1 VTAAILGVHDA
12 LEQPVEEVRRKRP
25 PWAAIL
31 GAAWLL
37 AIGAMAAFADFLPFI
52 RGYRQQVPSARNFAD
67 RPGSDFWFGSDQ
79 LGRDVF
85 ARCIYGARVSL
96 LVAFSSI
103 VVGLVLGGLLGMVA
117 GYFRGWVDRVISTVA
132 DSLLAFPPV
141 VIAILI
147 VGRFDALGDNDF
159 NILWWEP
166 TRTWSV
172 VIVLSLLSIAPI
184 ARIVRAQTL
193 SVSQREFVLA
203 ARSVGAKHRRVLVRE
218 VLPNLVP
225 AMTSVAFTGIAV
237 LLVAE
242 GALAF
247 LGYSV
252 KVPIPTW
259 GYLINES
266 RPRIRDAWWPT
277 MFPCM
282 MLFLTVVSFNMI
294 GDWVAR
300 RFDIKE
306 AAL

>member
-1 VTAAILGVHDA
+1 MTLVLGVQDVVDEPVDDA
-12 LEQPVEEVRRKRP
+12 RPKRR
-25 PWAAIL
+25 PWAAYL
-31 GAAWLL
+31 GAAWLV
-37 AIGAMAAFADFLPFI
+37 AIGLMALFADYLPFI
-52 RGYRQQVPSARNFAD
+52 RGYRQQLPSARNFAA

-103 VVGLVLGGLLGMVA
+103 VVGLTVGGLLGMIA
-117 GYFRGWVDRVISTVA
+117 GYFRGWVDRIVCVVS

-141 VIAILI
+141 VIAVLI
-147 VGRFDALGDNDF
+147 VGRFDALSTNDF
-159 NILWWEP
+159 SILWWHP

-203 ARSVGAKHRRVLVRE
+203 ARSVGAKNRRVLVRE

-225 AMTSVAFTGIAV
+225 AMVSVAFTGIAV

-266 RPRIRDAWWPT
+266 RPQIRDAWWPT
-277 MFPCM
+277 LFPCM

-294 GDWVAR
+294 GDRVAR

>member
-1 VTAAILGVHDA
+1 
-12 LEQPVEEVRRKRP
+12 
-25 PWAAIL
+25 
-31 GAAWLL
+31 
-37 AIGAMAAFADFLPFI
+37 
-52 RGYRQQVPSARNFAD
+52 
-67 RPGSDFWFGSDQ
+67 
-79 LGRDVF
+79 
-85 ARCIYGARVSL
+85 
-96 LVAFSSI
+96 
-103 VVGLVLGGLLGMVA
+103 
-117 GYFRGWVDRVISTVA
+117 
-132 DSLLAFPPV
+132 
-141 VIAILI
+141 
-147 VGRFDALGDNDF
+147 
-159 NILWWEP
+159 
-166 TRTWSV
+166 
-172 VIVLSLLSIAPI
+172 
-184 ARIVRAQTL
+184 
-193 SVSQREFVLA
+193 
-203 ARSVGAKHRRVLVRE
+203 

-252 KVPIPTW
+252 RVPTPTW

-277 MFPCM
+277 MFPCL